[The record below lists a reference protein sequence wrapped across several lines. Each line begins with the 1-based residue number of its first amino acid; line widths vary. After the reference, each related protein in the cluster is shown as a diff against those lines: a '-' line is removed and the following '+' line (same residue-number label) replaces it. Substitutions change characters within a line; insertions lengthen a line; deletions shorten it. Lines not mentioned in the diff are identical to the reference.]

1 MAALADALR
10 GIDKD
15 LAPCRRASV
24 VALREQVYFGWEQ
37 PMARGR
43 GGPLI
48 FGKYEAWGW
57 WSDAAAA
64 LVGSGAA
71 LRGTRQLERD
81 HVEPL
86 SQIVADLL
94 EVPRTAE
101 ETAELLEQRLITC
114 TVLAEEHR
122 RLGRTRG
129 DGWARYDAAGI
140 TYRYGLDP
148 DALPWDERNGPE
160 DSEPESDEEADS
172 EPESDE
178 KADSAPEWDEEAH
191 LDRIQSKEEL
201 NVSDVATLLYRG
213 RVTFEEAKALLGEI
227 EVQHTPRMTPEQI
240 AVGYEGYWE
249 DNDPRHLSWLSMNSF
264 LTYDQLTELILA
276 MKSPANEGPEQTSA
290 PDRDRDGRAEADG
303 SGA

>member
-1 MAALADALR
+1 M
-10 GIDKD
+10 
-15 LAPCRRASV
+15 

-37 PMARGR
+37 PLARAR

-64 LVGSGAA
+64 LVRSGAA
-71 LRGTRQLERD
+71 LRGDRQLERD
-81 HVEPL
+81 HVEPV

-101 ETAELLEQRLITC
+101 EIAQLLEQWLITC
-114 TVLAEEHR
+114 TVVAEEHR
-122 RLGRTRG
+122 RLGRARG

-148 DALPWDERNGPE
+148 DALPWDERNGP
-160 DSEPESDEEADS
+160 DDDLGEPVFDHSIADQ
-172 EPESDE
+172 PVFDQQ
-178 KADSAPEWDEEAH
+178 AQ
-191 LDRIQSKEEL
+191 LDRIQSKRPL

-227 EVQHTPRMTPEQI
+227 DVQRTPRMTPEQI

-249 DNDPRHLSWLSMNSF
+249 DNDPRQLTWLMDSGF
-264 LTYDQLTELILA
+264 LTYEQMTALAQA
-276 MKSPANEGPEQTSA
+276 MKLPVNDSQQQARAPTS
-290 PDRDRDGRAEADG
+290 DRGEDGRA
-303 SGA
+303 GA